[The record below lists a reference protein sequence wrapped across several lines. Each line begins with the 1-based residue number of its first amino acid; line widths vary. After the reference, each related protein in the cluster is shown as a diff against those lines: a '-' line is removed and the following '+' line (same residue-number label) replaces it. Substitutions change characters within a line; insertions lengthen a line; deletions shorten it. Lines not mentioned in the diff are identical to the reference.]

1 MFRRLFARRR
11 RNESIA
17 YSLYGAIVAQ
27 ARQPAFYLDFE
38 VPDTLD
44 GRFDMIVLHAFLL
57 LNRIR
62 GESEADRAIGQQVFD
77 AFVADMD
84 RSLREIGVGDM
95 GVPKR
100 VKRMAEAF
108 YGRVGAY
115 GTAINAPEPSALDDA
130 IGRNI
135 FPDSPDRAAAGRL
148 AAYVRAAAASL
159 AAQPTA
165 AILAGTIE
173 FPAPEAS
180 DSQEAA

>member
-27 ARQPAFYLDFE
+27 ARQPALYRDFA

-44 GRFDMIVLHAFLL
+44 GRFDMVVLHSFLL
-57 LNRIR
+57 LHRLKET
-62 GESEADRAIGQQVFD
+62 GEAERQLGQQIFDVF
-77 AFVADMD
+77 VKDMD

-95 GVPKR
+95 GIPKR

-115 GTAINAPEPSALDDA
+115 GAAIDSADPEELVTV

-135 FPDSPDRAAAGRL
+135 FPGQPDRDVAGRL
-148 AAYVRAAAASL
+148 AAYVRRAAAQLHELPSSEV
-159 AAQPTA
+159 
-165 AILAGTIE
+165 LAGRIS
-173 FPAPEAS
+173 FPAPG
-180 DSQEAA
+180 DTDRQVAA